1 MFDKLIHSDW
11 SVSPGKR
18 WAATAERQAG
28 HWVVEPPALVGPA
41 AAFLD
46 RAFVAVR
53 KQRVLLGFDFLIGVP
68 VAYGTQTGIRS
79 FRELLPLLGEGRWS
93 QFFAVARLPAEIA
106 ITRPFYPLSATKGV
120 SRAELVAGLGVGSFD
135 ELLRVCERRTAHRQ
149 AACSLFWT
157 LGGNQVG
164 KGALSG
170 WQAVIRPALLRGAAL
185 WPFDGNLTDL
195 SRTSG
200 VVLAETY
207 PAEAYRMVGA
217 GFMPGQSKRR
227 QADRQEKAAA
237 IWAWA
242 ERHGVVFT
250 APAADALASGFG
262 SSARGEDQFDALLG
276 LLKMIEVAE
285 GRRAEA
291 TERHDGTA
299 AWEGWILGR

>member
-1 MFDKLIHSDW
+1 VFDQLIHADW
-11 SVSPGKR
+11 SVSPRKR
-18 WAATAERQAG
+18 WAATAVRQAG
-28 HWVVEPPALVGPA
+28 CWVVEAPALVGSAEALLERAFA
-41 AAFLD
+41 AA
-46 RAFVAVR
+46 VW
-53 KQRVLLGFDFLIGVP
+53 QRVLLGFDFPIGVP
-68 VAYGTQTGIRS
+68 ATYGAQTGIRS
-79 FRELLPLLGEGRWS
+79 FRELLPLLGEGCWS
-93 QFFAVARLPAEIA
+93 EFFAVARQPAEIA
-106 ITRPFYPLSATKGV
+106 ITRPFYPLSSTKGV

-164 KGALSG
+164 KAALSG
-170 WQAVIRPALLRGAAL
+170 WREVIRPALLRGAAL
-185 WPFDGNLTDL
+185 WPFDGDLAEL

-200 VVLAETY
+200 VVLTETY

-217 GFMPGQSKRR
+217 GFLPGQSKRR

-237 IWAWA
+237 ILAWA
-242 ERHGVVFT
+242 ERRGVVFAAT
-250 APAADALASGFG
+250 AADALAAGFG
-262 SSARGEDQFDALLG
+262 SSASGEDQFDALLG

-291 TERHDGTA
+291 TERHGAIA